1 MMSKPKIEINL
12 KWLVFLTILLW
23 GEPDIID
30 SIIALIQKWAI

>member
-1 MMSKPKIEINL
+1 MTKPKIEINL
-12 KWLVFLTILLW
+12 KWLVLLTVLFW

>member
-12 KWLVFLTILLW
+12 KWLVLLTVLFW

-30 SIIALIQKWAI
+30 SIIALIQSWAI

>member
-1 MMSKPKIEINL
+1 MTKPKIEINL
-12 KWLVFLTILLW
+12 KWLVLLPILFW